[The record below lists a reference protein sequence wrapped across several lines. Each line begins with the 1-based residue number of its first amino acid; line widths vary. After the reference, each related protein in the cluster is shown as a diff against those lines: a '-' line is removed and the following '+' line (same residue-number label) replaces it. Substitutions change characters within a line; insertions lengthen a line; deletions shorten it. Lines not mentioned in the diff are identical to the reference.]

1 MPEIFISADG
11 SNSWAISGKHTKS
24 GKPILSGD
32 PHLDSAMPSH
42 WYQIRGSYI

>member
-11 SNSWAISGKHTKS
+11 SNSWAISGKHTES